1 MRCLPHKDLHQQL
14 SRADCELTNR
24 QDLDSRLPVPMA
36 IGRHY
41 RCTKRAARL
50 LLSRGMKS
58 ARPKAHHVQVAITP
72 NPQPITPRRLCIPVA
87 DSCGVL
93 QASCTPTQPWNGT
106 ISRGYKQNATK
117 SQARTTLYFT
127 QRSRS
132 HRLKP
137 SWTALLNGR
146 APSARN
152 AVEFS
157 VLSIR

>member
-14 SRADCELTNR
+14 SRADCELTNG
-24 QDLDSRLPVPMA
+24 QDLDSTSPVPMA

-41 RCTKRAARL
+41 RCTKLARL

-58 ARPKAHHVQVAITP
+58 ARPKAHHVQVEVTP
-72 NPQPITPRRLCIPVA
+72 NPQPITQGRLCIPVA
-87 DSCGVL
+87 DSCGFR

-106 ISRGYKQNATK
+106 ISRGYKQNVTK
-117 SQARTTLYFT
+117 SQGRTTLYFA

-132 HRLKP
+132 QRPEP